1 MAQALVPILF
11 VYLALGACAILGN
24 FLYLKFFECPQ
35 DSPLSSAP
43 RLAAR
48 PSLRNR
54 MSDAL
59 GFVFAFIVAVA
70 IWPFLIIPEIKGRM
84 NRRRFETGLPDAPK
98 FLANKDNLLERVD
111 CADIERKETVSDPLG
126 AAPNVPFGHLNTVW
140 QAFKG
145 RIADGDEVWLFSTLG
160 RSSLTAPAAR
170 WTRIAE
176 GYAVLR
182 GGTIIDEFVAH
193 GGLLEVARLPA
204 ASERP

>member
-24 FLYLKFFECPQ
+24 FLYLRFFESPQ

-48 PSLRNR
+48 PSLRSR

-59 GFVFAFIVAVA
+59 GFALAFIVAVA

-84 NRRRFETGLPDAPK
+84 DRRRVETGLPDDPK
-98 FLANKDNLLERVD
+98 FFANKDNLLERVD

-126 AAPNVPFGHLNTVW
+126 AAPNVPFGHLNSAW

-160 RSSLTAPAAR
+160 PSSLTAPTVKWA
-170 WTRIAE
+170 RIAE
-176 GYAVLR
+176 GYALLR
-182 GGTIIDEFVAH
+182 DGTIVDEFVAH
-193 GGLLEVARLPA
+193 GGSLEVARVPA
-204 ASERP
+204 ASDR